1 MELRLGHQIFHPG
14 DFVLWH
20 DIAPEAVPLLG
31 DRFADEA
38 AASGAGLVCADPE
51 RAMAAGVRADG
62 IIVDAGTMPAAVR
75 AAECVASGHPVLVT
89 LARRDDQARREND
102 RSAAADC
109 AESMESAEPG
119 LLAAAAVYAWLG
131 ARVFRTDAGDAGP
144 VRQVL
149 DMVASIKGTRKPA
162 LSRRALA

>member
-20 DIAPEAVPLLG
+20 DIAPDAAPLLG
-31 DRFADEA
+31 DRLAAEA
-38 AASGAGLVCADPE
+38 AATGAALVCTDPR
-51 RAMAAGVRADG
+51 RALDAGVRADG
-62 IIVDAGTMPAAVR
+62 VIVDAGTMPAATRVD
-75 AAECVASGHPVLVT
+75 ECVATGHPVLVT
-89 LARRDDQARREND
+89 LGIQEPAQEPAQDAEDAED
-102 RSAAADC
+102 ADER
-109 AESMESAEPG
+109 ADAG

-131 ARVFRTDAGDAGP
+131 VRVFRADAAAAGQVRQ

-149 DMVASIKGTRKPA
+149 DMVASIKGTRQPT